1 MLIKVS
7 KLWIV
12 QGQSGGVPLGNFE
25 ILHALKCVLEAPEAL
40 FCACT
45 QHIYTCKLPFSISG
59 FQIEKYKSADCTV
72 AMQDINL
79 KFASAS

>member
-12 QGQSGGVPLGNFE
+12 QGQSGGAPLGNFE
-25 ILHALKCVLEAPEAL
+25 ILHALKCVLGALEAL
-40 FCACT
+40 FRACI

-59 FQIEKYKSADCTV
+59 FRSKSTSQQTA
-72 AMQDINL
+72 Q
-79 KFASAS
+79 